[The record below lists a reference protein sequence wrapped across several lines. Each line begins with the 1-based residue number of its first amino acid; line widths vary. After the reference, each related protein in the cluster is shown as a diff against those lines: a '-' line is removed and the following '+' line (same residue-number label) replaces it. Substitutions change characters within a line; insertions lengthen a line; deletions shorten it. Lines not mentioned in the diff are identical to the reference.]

1 MRSSRENEK
10 SFGKKTLSIFIDA
23 NTIVSALIFAGNEA
37 LLLKFGAAGACRLV
51 TSHKVIDEV
60 ARILQAKEFRI
71 SHDEIPLILQFVHR
85 AVVVREDVRKDDLER
100 YYARLDDKKDMHVL
114 AAFEKFKC
122 DMLVTGDKQ
131 LLKKVKRAQTTRKAL
146 GVILAER

>member
-1 MRSSRENEK
+1 
-10 SFGKKTLSIFIDA
+10 
-23 NTIVSALIFAGNEA
+23 
-37 LLLKFGAAGACRLV
+37 
-51 TSHKVIDEV
+51 
-60 ARILQAKEFRI
+60 
-71 SHDEIPLILQFVHR
+71 
-85 AVVVREDVRKDDLER
+85 
-100 YYARLDDKKDMHVL
+100 MHVL